1 MPPLKYGVNFLNYLS
16 QQLADLDDNKTLA
29 HELIQNADDAKDD
42 TGKLAATQITFDITD
57 DALIVGN
64 DAVFREDDFERLREV
79 ASASKRSE
87 SGDRTTGAFGVGFI
101 SVYQITDRPEI
112 YSAGRHWTLR
122 PEDQEID
129 EGRSEDNGTTFR
141 LPWAFEESPVRKG
154 LRKPPVGKDS
164 IDSFAEELKE
174 SLPRAILFLKKL
186 NTIRLLRNGN
196 SVICIKRVVSE
207 NTAKINCDGVIQTWN
222 FIEGNFSSEASELKG
237 EYSPDYIEDNRSDC
251 VRIAIPDSP
260 CDDGLLFATLPTKQ
274 STKLPFHIDA
284 DFFPNTDRKSIVF
297 GDTHRRDHRSE
308 WNRAAI
314 QAAAVAL
321 GDNLMRLRV
330 MFRDDALT
338 FWGILDRLQR
348 IHRDHGDDARVPLGA
363 FWQRLSP
370 SLPNL
375 PVVYTESGKWVKP
388 DQVYIPTG
396 EKENEAVP
404 AFGTLGIEIV
414 HRDLLRYR
422 NILTSIG
429 VGVLR
434 IEHIY
439 QALQNM
445 GLVGHIRS
453 DNPLPSSTLELLW
466 KGIHGVLENT
476 QGRAKRLE
484 AERLLKQCALAPG
497 LDRRLWPCNLVYRAG
512 ERTRKLFAPLV
523 SRDAAS
529 FLALEDI
536 PLLQKLCSQFGPRSA
551 IKGLEHPE
559 AWWREGNFDPAALLR
574 WFDNGDKS
582 ELTGDLRERLARLPI
597 FPSVKNLHPLKDL
610 WLPGG
615 FDDPICVADLLNTE
629 KLDGLTDFLRFLGA
643 GELTFSDYAREYI
656 PDAFAR
662 DRAVSREAK
671 RKLLDILAER
681 IGSIRDDQ
689 EVKGQLRRVHIIECA
704 DGEFRI
710 PEDVYFSN
718 QEVKAIL
725 GDHVKY
731 ALLPGKSESRADLYR
746 WLGVQ
751 DQPRTGK
758 ILQII
763 DKLIASTQ
771 NYEARKEVAR
781 ILEAVGKAWATLDDY
796 ELKSQLTERPIIE
809 CTDGEFRQ
817 PGDVYFPNKEVKA
830 ILGDHVSY
838 VRLPEKSKG
847 RTSLYRQ
854 LGVKS
859 RPHVKHILRAID
871 KLTARTPDQ
880 KTRREIVN
888 ILEPVGKGWEKLL
901 DNEKGRYYPLKR
913 AAWLPAEGES
923 SSWYRPDELYA
934 AYNKSLFASQAQFL
948 DLPVGVQRE
957 ISEFLVY
964 LGVHPS
970 PRLSQVVSH
979 LLWCSELN
987 QAPPGGIYRW
997 LNDRAE
1003 TSDLWRLRDTACLYI
1018 TNDRGRYVRPDQ
1030 VFRGQHSFGRLRFQ
1044 LGDDFRQY
1052 PRLLSALDIK
1062 EAPDHSDAIKVLKE
1076 ISAEMGSNT
1085 LSSEEKDKDAILQ
1098 CWVMLS
1104 QALERKEIAA
1114 ESIEMVFHNI
1124 RCVPNNQGVLEKP
1137 SLMFFED
1144 SSVPLDKV
1152 MRDLFS
1158 NNLIDRLDRVH
1169 QAMESAGVRPIS
1181 DAVWGIV
1188 DERVNPQEDEG
1199 LEEIVKKRARLIG
1212 HVSNNAIQLGNINF
1226 IRAERA

>member
-1 MPPLKYGVNFLNYLS
+1 MEPLTYGVNFLNYLS
-16 QQLADLDDNKTLA
+16 QQLADLDGNKTLA

-42 TGKLAATQITFDITD
+42 AGKLAATQISFDIRD
-57 DALIVGN
+57 DALVVRN
-64 DAVFREDDFERLREV
+64 DSVFRKEDFKRLREV

-529 FLALEDI
+529 FLALERHTFAAKA
-536 PLLQKLCSQFGPRSA
+536 LLAVWASQRHQSE
-551 IKGLEHPE
+551 LEHPE
-559 AWWREGNFDPAALLR
+559 AQWRAGRFDPVDLLR
-574 WFDNGDKS
+574 SIDGRNCKTRLGEDLRQWLDQLPVFPSEGRHLRLGRLVYQADATTRKLFAPLMSRNGPSFLAERVAGIPLLEDLCSEFTPGSAMKELERLEAQDLQAQWRNGRFDPDADMLRRFDDLKS
-582 ELTGDLRERLARLPI
+582 KLNQSLRERLAQWPI
-597 FPSVKNLHPLKDL
+597 FPSKERLSAVNLLY
-610 WLPGG
+610 LPGG
-615 FDDPICVADLLNTE
+615 FNAPMSTKILDMTL
-629 KLDGLTDFLRFLGA
+629 LDGLADYLHRELHSSMLKFL
-643 GELTFSDYAREYI
+643 DYARDHI
-656 PDAFAR
+656 PDYFTA
-662 DRAVSREAK
+662 DSPVSREAK
-671 RKLLDILAER
+671 RKLLDISWRNVSA
-681 IGSIRDDQ
+681 
-689 EVKGQLRRVHIIECA
+689 
-704 DGEFRI
+704 
-710 PEDVYFSN
+710 
-718 QEVKAIL
+718 
-725 GDHVKY
+725 
-731 ALLPGKSESRADLYR
+731 ALEM
-746 WLGVQ
+746 
-751 DQPRTGK
+751 
-758 ILQII
+758 
-763 DKLIASTQ
+763 
-771 NYEARKEVAR
+771 
-781 ILEAVGKAWATLDDY
+781 
-796 ELKSQLTERPIIE
+796 
-809 CTDGEFRQ
+809 
-817 PGDVYFPNKEVKA
+817 
-830 ILGDHVSY
+830 
-838 VRLPEKSKG
+838 
-847 RTSLYRQ
+847 
-854 LGVKS
+854 
-859 RPHVKHILRAID
+859 
-871 KLTARTPDQ
+871 
-880 KTRREIVN
+880 TRR
-888 ILEPVGKGWEKLL
+888 
-901 DNEKGRYYPLKR
+901 
-913 AAWLPAEGES
+913 
-923 SSWYRPDELYA
+923 
-934 AYNKSLFASQAQFL
+934 
-948 DLPVGVQRE
+948 
-957 ISEFLVY
+957 
-964 LGVHPS
+964 
-970 PRLSQVVSH
+970 
-979 LLWCSELN
+979 
-987 QAPPGGIYRW
+987 
-997 LNDRAE
+997 
-1003 TSDLWRLRDTACLYI
+1003 
-1018 TNDRGRYVRPDQ
+1018 
-1030 VFRGQHSFGRLRFQ
+1030 
-1044 LGDDFRQY
+1044 
-1052 PRLLSALDIK
+1052 
-1062 EAPDHSDAIKVLKE
+1062 
-1076 ISAEMGSNT
+1076 
-1085 LSSEEKDKDAILQ
+1085 
-1098 CWVMLS
+1098 
-1104 QALERKEIAA
+1104 
-1114 ESIEMVFHNI
+1114 
-1124 RCVPNNQGVLEKP
+1124 
-1137 SLMFFED
+1137 
-1144 SSVPLDKV
+1144 
-1152 MRDLFS
+1152 
-1158 NNLIDRLDRVH
+1158 
-1169 QAMESAGVRPIS
+1169 
-1181 DAVWGIV
+1181 
-1188 DERVNPQEDEG
+1188 
-1199 LEEIVKKRARLIG
+1199 
-1212 HVSNNAIQLGNINF
+1212 
-1226 IRAERA
+1226 